1 MTAKQHESII
11 ITDANDDST
20 TSAPTSLMKTI
31 KGIEVLNSTVD
42 PAYLGDEFNIVIV
55 IVTIL
60 LCFGAVTLN
69 LGVLTFYWPKIK
81 QPIPFLYSLL
91 SFSDFI
97 TGICAG
103 FHALLFITIV
113 SLKDV
118 GLQSSFW
125 LITVSYFLT
134 VVTFKLSAFMSMII
148 AVIRTIKIVSP
159 FTQVSKKGVLWA
171 ISVWTFVWIALASVD
186 VGLIVET
193 IADSDT
199 KIDSEFVVTGYL
211 YQHSRPKIFDRFSNK
226 NDLGAGCLVDMAY
239 TASPTLLCVGI
250 TLVATVIQVIWLL
263 KKGEAECDDPERD
276 YREKKTISI
285 TIIMICLLFV
295 LCVSCTLYQPFNLCL
310 SKFAHRRRHYEW
322 LYITGNI
329 PFFLNAALN
338 PLILVSRGTRLRI
351 FIWGILRG
359 RRVPAVDQYGTH
371 PNSGQI

>member
-1 MTAKQHESII
+1 MAVKQQESII
-11 ITDANDDST
+11 LTDANDDST
-20 TSAPTSLMKTI
+20 TSDPTSMMKPITI
-31 KGIEVLNSTVD
+31 FAVVNTTVD
-42 PAYLGDEFNIVIV
+42 PNYLGDEFNIVMV
-55 IVTIL
+55 VVTIL

-97 TGICAG
+97 TGVCAG
-103 FHALLFITIV
+103 FHAILFITIV

-148 AVIRTIKIVSP
+148 AVIRAIKIVSP
-159 FTQVSKKGVLWA
+159 FTQISKKGVLWA
-171 ISVWTFVWIALASVD
+171 ISVWTFVWIALASMD

-193 IADSDT
+193 IADPDT
-199 KIDSEFVVTGYL
+199 NTDSEFVVTGYF
-211 YQHSRPKIFDRFSNK
+211 YQHSRPKIFERLSYVGPD
-226 NDLGAGCLVDMAY
+226 CLVDMAY

-250 TLVATVIQVIWLL
+250 TLAATVIQVVWLL
-263 KKGEAECDDPERD
+263 KRGEAECDDPERD
-276 YREKKTISI
+276 FREKKTISI

-295 LCVSCTLYQPFNLCL
+295 ICVSCTLYQPFNLCL
-310 SKFAHRRRHYEW
+310 SKYNEHRVHYEW
-322 LYITGNI
+322 LYVTGNI